1 VIVLEGQ
8 KVSFLYL
15 DEEDTIKAGVLDM
28 PKCVEVVEDVFRLLG
43 KGDYLMGGPQ
53 GDEHGQ
59 MLWFPKE
66 SPFPNMPVA
75 GPDRRF
81 MSMIAYLGGK
91 YNVCGEKWYGSNVEN
106 PGKRGLP
113 RSILMVILNDPVSS
127 KPLAIMSGNLISA
140 MRTGAVPGVGA
151 KYLARKDATTVS
163 VIGAGVISRACLL
176 AICAGHSKINK
187 AQVFD
192 INEDQTRR
200 FIKEMSEKLDIEFVA
215 SPTLEAS
222 VREADVI
229 SVATSG
235 VAPAEIQK
243 EWLKEGTLIELTG
256 IAKMSDEIYLGSHI
270 VADNWK
276 MHQSWMTEGEE
287 HPDGMESILSWA
299 PSAPVIRLLLDN
311 KLKQED
317 ILSLGDIVQG
327 TKPFE
332 NKGGKPVILITGG
345 MPVEDVAWGW
355 TVYQNALQNKI
366 GKVLKL
372 WDSPHWF

>member
-1 VIVLEGQ
+1 LEGN
-8 KVSFLYL
+8 KVQFLYL
-15 DEEDTIKAGVLDM
+15 DEEDMIKAGVLDM
-28 PKCVEVVEDVFRLLG
+28 PKCVEVIEDVFRLLG
-43 KGDYLMGGPQ
+43 KGDYLMGGPL
-53 GDEHGQ
+53 GNEHGQ
-59 MLWFPKE
+59 MIWFPKE

-81 MSMIAYLGGK
+81 MSMVAYLGGK
-91 YNVCGEKWYGSNVEN
+91 YNVCGEKWYGSNVDN

-113 RSILMVILNDPVSS
+113 RSILMVILNDPVTSE
-127 KPLAIMSGNLISA
+127 PLAIMSGNLISA

-151 KYLARKDATTVS
+151 KYLARKEATTVS

-176 AICAGHSKINK
+176 AICAGHSGIKK

-192 INEDQTRR
+192 INQDQTSR
-200 FIKEMSEKLDIEFVA
+200 FIREMSEKLDVEFVV
-215 SPTLEAS
+215 SPNLESS
-222 VREADVI
+222 VRGADVV

-235 VAPAEIQK
+235 VSPAEIRK
-243 EWLKEGTLIELTG
+243 EWLKEGALIELTG
-256 IAKMSDEIYLGSHI
+256 IAQMTDELYLGSHI

-299 PSAPVIRLLLDN
+299 PSAPVIRLLLNN
-311 KLKQED
+311 KIGHED
-317 ILSLGDIVQG
+317 ILNLGDVVQG

-332 NKGGKPVILITGG
+332 NKGEKPVILITGG

-355 TVYQNALQNKI
+355 TVYQNALENKI
-366 GKVLKL
+366 GKELKL
-372 WDSPHWF
+372 WESPHWF

>member
-1 VIVLEGQ
+1 MIVLEGQ

-215 SPTLEAS
+215 SPTLESS

-243 EWLKEGTLIELTG
+243 EWLKEGALIELTG

-366 GKVLKL
+366 GKELKL